1 MLNFDFVDWILD
13 KFVHVFLQF
22 FAYHLNFESNSCK
35 LFSSYHVLNQ
45 FLEVVSL
52 LNSFLFS
59 KIPTHDAYDEV
70 ELWGWVVAGFLNQNK
85 S

>member
-45 FLEVVSL
+45 FIKVSL
-52 LNSFLFS
+52 VVELFFSSFLY
-59 KIPTHDAYDEV
+59 DAYEEI
-70 ELWGWVVAGFLNQNK
+70 ELWCWVVAGFVNQNK